1 MIFYFATPQI
11 KHIYQHDRSIGID
24 YNQIFATLSNPT
36 SIAADSAGNIYV
48 LDHGTEAVQKFTTD
62 GTFVKEWDV
71 QRTKASQLFPTAIAA
86 DSAGNVYVIDA
97 GSNIVQKFTTDGIF
111 VKEWNIN

>member
-1 MIFYFATPQI
+1 LQ
-11 KHIYQHDRSIGID
+11 
-24 YNQIFATLSNPT
+24 TLSNPT
-36 SIAADSAGNIYV
+36 SI
-48 LDHGTEAVQKFTTD
+48 TD
-62 GTFVKEWDV
+62 
-71 QRTKASQLFPTAIAA
+71 